1 MLLSFKEK
9 FKKKYG
15 NFPYP
20 PQIPEGQI
28 RVVLHHKRELQ
39 LQGKVKVKN
48 IDKPES
54 KFLMKSHQNSLIPKI
69 NFNTKGRERK

>member
-54 KFLMKSHQNSLIPKI
+54 KF
-69 NFNTKGRERK
+69 